1 MSRTTKTV
9 QYDSWIS
16 QFFGIRGEVKVR
28 IYDVWPLSSLKK
40 RSIALPIKLL
50 SGRDRFLLVVIT
62 FITLFLATLDLFGV
76 LLIGVIGSLSITGL
90 GNGQTGD
97 RVSLALRVLQIDD
110 LDFESQVIVVGLIAA
125 LLLIIK
131 TILSLFLVRKTL
143 FFMARRAAVMS
154 SNLIMR
160 YFTIPVS
167 RVNRRSAQTSIYA
180 LTSGVNL
187 IMVGVIGVSV
197 ALISDIALLI
207 VMSAG
212 LFLVDPISAIGTTLI
227 FGFLALVLY
236 RAMHKKMQRLGEEQG
251 ALDIES
257 SQRIFE
263 AVNSYRE
270 LLVRDRRGF
279 YAQQIGGLRY
289 KLADGVATIGFM
301 GNISKYVLEITLVVS
316 ALILAFYQF
325 STSTAFRAIA
335 TITIFIA
342 ASTRIIPAILRLQQ
356 GILGMKSS
364 LAGARPTISLIEE
377 LHEIPIET
385 IEVKGF
391 TRNHSEF
398 SPEVSASN
406 IAFSYEPDKK
416 VLSEVD
422 FETQPGEFVAIVGGS
437 GAGKTTLVDVLIG
450 ALDPQVGTVQI
461 SDMKPSATFSIWPGA
476 VSYVPQDSPVINGTI
491 KENICLGF
499 PADEIPDEYCWDS
512 LKIARLDDFVKSLP
526 NHLATYVGDRGT
538 RLSGG
543 QRQRLGIARALI
555 TKPKLLILDEATSS
569 LDGVTESEISESLRG
584 LKGQITLIVIAHRLS
599 TVVNAD
605 RIYFMEKG
613 LVKGVGTFEEL
624 KRNHPKFL
632 AQAELMG
639 L

>member
-1 MSRTTKTV
+1 V
-9 QYDSWIS
+9 Q
-16 QFFGIRGEVKVR
+16 

-40 RSIALPIKLL
+40 RTMALPMKLL
-50 SGRDRFLLVVIT
+50 SGRDRFLLVVVTI
-62 FITLFLATLDLFGV
+62 ITLFLAILDLFGV
-76 LLIGVIGSLSITGL
+76 VLIGVIGSLSITGL

-97 RVSLALRVLQIDD
+97 RVSMALRVLQIDN

-125 LLLIIK
+125 LLLITK
-131 TILSLFLVRKTL
+131 TILSMFLIRRTL

-154 SNLIMR
+154 SNLITR
-160 YFTIPVS
+160 YFTISVS

-180 LTSGVNL
+180 LTTGVSS
-187 IMVGVIGVSV
+187 IMVGVIGLAV

-212 LFLVDPISAIGTTLI
+212 LFLIDPVSSIGASLI
-227 FGFLALVLY
+227 FGFLALFLY
-236 RAMHKKMQRLGEEQG
+236 RAMYRKMQRLGEEQG

-263 AVNSYRE
+263 AVHSYRE

-289 KLADGVATIGFM
+289 KLADGIATMGFM
-301 GNISKYVLEITLVVS
+301 GNISKYILEITLVVG
-316 ALILAFYQF
+316 ALLLAFYQF

-356 GILGMKSS
+356 GALGMKGA
-364 LAGARPTISLIEE
+364 LAQARPTISLIDE
-377 LHEIPIET
+377 LSEIPLET
-385 IEVKGF
+385 IKVKGF
-391 TRNHSEF
+391 NRNHSEF
-398 SPEVSASN
+398 KPEVSALN
-406 IAFSYEPDKK
+406 ISFSYEANIE
-416 VLSEVD
+416 VLNKVD

-437 GAGKTTLVDVLIG
+437 GAGKTTLVDVLLG
-450 ALDPQVGTVQI
+450 ALDPQEGSVKI
-461 SDMKPSATFSIWPGA
+461 SGMQPRPAFSMWPGA
-476 VSYVPQDSPVINGTI
+476 VAYVPQDSPVINGTI
-491 KENICLGF
+491 KENLCLGY
-499 PADEIPDEYCWDS
+499 PVDEISDANCWES

-526 NHLATYVGDRGT
+526 SHIETHVGDRGT

-555 TKPKLLILDEATSS
+555 TNPKLLILDEATSS

-584 LKGQITLIVIAHRLS
+584 LKGQVTLIIIAHRLS

-605 RIYFMEKG
+605 RIYLMEKG
-613 LVKGVGTFEEL
+613 VVKGVGTFEEL
-624 KRNHPKFL
+624 KRNHPEFL
-632 AQAELMG
+632 TQAELMG

>member
-1 MSRTTKTV
+1 
-9 QYDSWIS
+9 
-16 QFFGIRGEVKVR
+16 
-28 IYDVWPLSSLKK
+28 
-40 RSIALPIKLL
+40 
-50 SGRDRFLLVVIT
+50 
-62 FITLFLATLDLFGV
+62 
-76 LLIGVIGSLSITGL
+76 
-90 GNGQTGD
+90 
-97 RVSLALRVLQIDD
+97 
-110 LDFESQVIVVGLIAA
+110 
-125 LLLIIK
+125 
-131 TILSLFLVRKTL
+131 LSLFLVRKTL

-180 LTSGVNL
+180 LTSGVNS

-342 ASTRIIPAILRLQQ
+342 ASTRIVPAILRLQQ
-356 GILGMKSS
+356 GILGMKGS

>member
-1 MSRTTKTV
+1 
-9 QYDSWIS
+9 
-16 QFFGIRGEVKVR
+16 VR

-40 RSIALPIKLL
+40 SSIALPIKLL
-50 SGRDRFLLVVIT
+50 SRRDRFLLVVIT
-62 FITLFLATLDLFGV
+62 FITIFLALLDLLGV
-76 LLIGVIGSLSITGL
+76 LLIGVIGSLSVTGL
-90 GNGQTGD
+90 ATGQTGD
-97 RVSLALRVLQIDD
+97 RVSLALRVLQING
-110 LDFESQVIVVGLIAA
+110 LDFESQVIIVGLMAA

-143 FFMARRAAVMS
+143 FFMARRGAVMS
-154 SNLIMR
+154 SNLIMKF
-160 YFTIPVS
+160 FTIPVS

-180 LTSGVNL
+180 LTSGVNS

-212 LFLVDPISAIGTTLI
+212 LFLVDPVSAIGTTLI
-227 FGFLALVLY
+227 FGFLALFLY

-301 GNISKYVLEITLVVS
+301 ANISKYVLEITLVVS

-356 GILGMKSS
+356 GILGMKGS
-364 LAGARPTISLIEE
+364 LAVARPTISLILE

-391 TRNHSEF
+391 TRSHSGF
-398 SPEVSASN
+398 SPEVSASK
-406 IAFSYEPDKK
+406 IIFSYEPDKK

-450 ALDPQVGTVQI
+450 ALDPQGGTVAV
-461 SDMKPSATFSIWPGA
+461 SGMKPRDTFSIWPGA

-499 PADEIPDEYCWDS
+499 PENEIRDEYCWDS

-605 RIYFMEKG
+605 RIYFMERG

-624 KRNHPKFL
+624 KRNHSEFL

>member
-1 MSRTTKTV
+1 M
-9 QYDSWIS
+9 Q
-16 QFFGIRGEVKVR
+16 
-28 IYDVWPLSSLKK
+28 IYDVWPLSYLKK

-50 SGRDRFLLVVIT
+50 SERDRFLLVVIT
-62 FITLFLATLDLFGV
+62 FITLFLAILDLFGV

-97 RVSLALRVLQIDD
+97 RVSIALRVLQIDN
-110 LDFESQVIVVGLIAA
+110 LGFESQVIVVGLIAA
-125 LLLIIK
+125 LLLITK
-131 TILSLFLVRKTL
+131 TILSLFLIRKTL

-154 SNLIMR
+154 SNLITR

-180 LTSGVNL
+180 LTTGVNS
-187 IMVGVIGVSV
+187 IMVGVIGLSV
-197 ALISDIALLI
+197 ALISDIVLLM

-212 LFLVDPISAIGTTLI
+212 LFLVDPVSAIGSTFI
-227 FGFLALVLY
+227 FGFLALFLY
-236 RAMHKKMQRLGEEQG
+236 RAMYRKMQRLGEEQG
-251 ALDIES
+251 VLDIES

-263 AVNSYRE
+263 AINLYRE

-289 KLADGVATIGFM
+289 KLADGVATLGFM
-301 GNISKYVLEITLVVS
+301 GNVSKYVLEITLVVS
-316 ALILAFYQF
+316 ALLLAFYQF

-335 TITIFIA
+335 TITIFTA
-342 ASTRIIPAILRLQQ
+342 ASSRIIPAILRLQQ
-356 GILGMKSS
+356 GALGMKGA
-364 LAGARPTISLIEE
+364 LAQARPTISLIDE
-377 LHEIPIET
+377 LSGIPLEK
-385 IEVKGF
+385 IEVRGF
-391 TRNHSEF
+391 NRNHSEF
-398 SPEVSASN
+398 RPEVRASN
-406 IAFSYEPDKK
+406 ISFSYDANIEVLNK
-416 VLSEVD
+416 VN

-437 GAGKTTLVDVLIG
+437 GAGKTTLVDVLLG
-450 ALDPQVGTVQI
+450 ALDLKVGSVEI
-461 SDMKPSATFSIWPGA
+461 SGMEPISTFSIWPGA

-491 KENICLGF
+491 KENICLGY
-499 PADEIPDEYCWDS
+499 PVEEISDEYCWES
-512 LKIARLDDFVKSLP
+512 LKIARLDEFVKSLP
-526 NHLATYVGDRGT
+526 KLLVTHVGDRGT

-555 TKPKLLILDEATSS
+555 TNPKLLILDEATSS

-584 LKGQITLIVIAHRLS
+584 LKGQVTLIVIAHRLS

-613 LVKGVGTFEEL
+613 VVKGVGTFEEL
-624 KRNHPKFL
+624 KRNQPDFL
-632 AQAELMG
+632 TQAELMG

>member
-1 MSRTTKTV
+1 M
-9 QYDSWIS
+9 Q
-16 QFFGIRGEVKVR
+16 

-62 FITLFLATLDLFGV
+62 FITIFLAILDLFGV

-97 RVSLALRVLQIDD
+97 RVSIALRVLHLDN

-125 LLLIIK
+125 LLLITK
-131 TILSLFLVRKTL
+131 TILSLFLIRKTL

-154 SNLIMR
+154 SNLITR

-167 RVNRRSAQTSIYA
+167 RVNNRSAQTSIYA
-180 LTSGVNL
+180 LTTGVNS
-187 IMVGVIGVSV
+187 IMVGVVGVSV
-197 ALISDIALLI
+197 ALISDITLLT

-212 LFLVDPISAIGTTLI
+212 LFLIDPVSAIGTSLI
-227 FGFLALVLY
+227 FGFLALFLY
-236 RAMHKKMQRLGEEQG
+236 RAMYRKMQRLGEEQG
-251 ALDIES
+251 VLDIES

-279 YAQQIGGLRY
+279 YAQQIGELRY
-289 KLADGVATIGFM
+289 KLADGVATMGFM

-316 ALILAFYQF
+316 ALLLAFYQF

-356 GILGMKSS
+356 GVLGMKGA
-364 LAGARPTISLIEE
+364 LAQARPTISLIDE
-377 LHEIPIET
+377 LSGIPFET

-391 TRNHSEF
+391 NRNHSEF
-398 SPEVSASN
+398 RPEVSASN
-406 IAFSYEPDKK
+406 ITFAYEVNIE
-416 VLSEVD
+416 VLNKVD

-437 GAGKTTLVDVLIG
+437 GAGKTTLVDVLLG
-450 ALDPQVGTVQI
+450 ALDPQEGTVDI
-461 SDMKPSATFSIWPGA
+461 SGMQPRSTFSMWPGA

-491 KENICLGF
+491 KENLCLGY
-499 PADEIPDEYCWDS
+499 PVDEISDEYCWES
-512 LKIARLDDFVKSLP
+512 LKRARLDDFVKSLP
-526 NHLATYVGDRGT
+526 NHLVTHVGDRGT

-555 TKPKLLILDEATSS
+555 TNPKLLILDEATSS

-584 LKGQITLIVIAHRLS
+584 LKGQVTLIVIAHRLS

-613 LVKGVGTFEEL
+613 VVKGVGTFEEL
-624 KRNHPKFL
+624 KRNHPEFL
-632 AQAELMG
+632 TQAELMG

>member
-1 MSRTTKTV
+1 M
-9 QYDSWIS
+9 Q
-16 QFFGIRGEVKVR
+16 

-62 FITLFLATLDLFGV
+62 LITIFLAILDLFGV
-76 LLIGVIGSLSITGL
+76 LLIGVISSLSITGL

-97 RVSLALRVLQIDD
+97 RVSIALRVLQIDN

-125 LLLIIK
+125 VLLIVK

-167 RVNRRSAQTSIYA
+167 RVNKRSAQTSIYA
-180 LTSGVNL
+180 LTTGVSS

-212 LFLVDPISAIGTTLI
+212 LFLVDPVAAIGTTLI
-227 FGFLALVLY
+227 FGFLALFLY
-236 RAMHKKMQRLGEEQG
+236 RAMHKKMQRLGEQQG
-251 ALDIES
+251 ALNIES

-289 KLADGVATIGFM
+289 KLADGLATIGFM
-301 GNISKYVLEITLVVS
+301 GNISKYVLEITLVIS
-316 ALILAFYQF
+316 ALLLAFYQF

-342 ASTRIIPAILRLQQ
+342 ASTRIVPAILRFQQ
-356 GILGMKSS
+356 GILGMKGS

-377 LHEIPIET
+377 LYEIPIKT

-391 TRNHSEF
+391 TRIHSGF
-398 SPEVSASN
+398 SPKVSASN
-406 IAFSYEPDKK
+406 ITFSYESNIE
-416 VLSEVD
+416 VLNKVD
-422 FETQPGEFVAIVGGS
+422 FETQTGEFVAIVGGS
-437 GAGKTTLVDVLIG
+437 GAGKTTLVDVLLG
-450 ALDPQVGTVQI
+450 ALDPQEGAVEI
-461 SDMKPSATFSIWPGA
+461 SGMQPRSTFSRWPGA
-476 VSYVPQDSPVINGTI
+476 VSYVPQDSPIINGTI
-491 KENICLGF
+491 KENLCLGY
-499 PADEIPDEYCWDS
+499 PVDEISDEYCWES

-526 NHLATYVGDRGT
+526 NHLVTHVGDRGT

-555 TKPKLLILDEATSS
+555 TNPKLLILDEATSS
-569 LDGVTESEISESLRG
+569 LDGVTESKISESLRG
-584 LKGQITLIVIAHRLS
+584 LKGQVTLIVIAHRLS

-605 RIYFMEKG
+605 RIYFMGKG
-613 LVKGVGTFEEL
+613 SIKGVGTFEEL
-624 KRNHPKFL
+624 KRNHPEFL
-632 AQAELMG
+632 TQAELMG

>member
-62 FITLFLATLDLFGV
+62 FITLFLAILDLFGV

-180 LTSGVNL
+180 LTSGVNS

-342 ASTRIIPAILRLQQ
+342 ASTRIVPAILRLQQ
-356 GILGMKSS
+356 GILGMKGS